1 MGNFATSLYYCIYE
15 RGETQEH
22 SSNKRVSRCLDV
34 KVKPKENSYDVSSY
48 DVISFGIRTLRP
60 FN

>member
-48 DVISFGIRTLRP
+48 DVSSYDIR
-60 FN
+60 